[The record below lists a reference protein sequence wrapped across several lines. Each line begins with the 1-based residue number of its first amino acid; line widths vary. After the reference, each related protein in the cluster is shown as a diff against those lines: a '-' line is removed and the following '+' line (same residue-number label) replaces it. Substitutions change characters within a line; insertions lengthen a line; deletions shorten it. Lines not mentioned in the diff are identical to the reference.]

1 MSKRPLCAAAV
12 FWAVLL
18 YLLGGAGIKYF
29 TYAPPELPSGAFAGK
44 AAVTGEVYR
53 ADVHT
58 RSTSLYLRKANLIL
72 NSKKYPIDGIKATVT
87 TEHMKETAKPGSE
100 VLLQGELQEIPLPS
114 NPGQFH
120 ERAYYYPRK
129 IKWYQK
135 VSYIQVIQPEK
146 NRFLCLQEKIKQKL
160 QNGIYH
166 V

>member
-72 NSKKYPIDGIKATVT
+72 NSKKYPIDGIKATVS
-87 TEHMKETAKPGSE
+87 G
-100 VLLQGELQEIPLPS
+100 
-114 NPGQFH
+114 
-120 ERAYYYPRK
+120 
-129 IKWYQK
+129 
-135 VSYIQVIQPEK
+135 
-146 NRFLCLQEKIKQKL
+146 
-160 QNGIYH
+160 
-166 V
+166 